1 MHVETKRVILSH
13 QLISVLLLGFV
24 CLRAEGAQIKVM
36 CGRDYMSI
44 RATEDFFLYHKVALE
59 ALRLPNASCHARREV
74 IGQTAYFM
82 FRVSKEKYL
91 ACGGKPLRKNT
102 THLLYS
108 LAVQTEPQVTGN
120 IIRDPL
126 VKMDFTCIYPY
137 VRRVSLPFPV
147 RPISSETVL
156 QIGEMD
162 ATIQMLLYAD
172 HTFAK
177 AYAATPTI
185 ELRDKVYVEVAVT
198 EPADYFL
205 LRVNDCWATQSPQP
219 NSTGLLHSLIRNGSE
234 HTGRFCCSVLR
245 TGSVSQRL
253 LFSPQLCGRP
263 HRLLPRP
270 GRGAARKQRGERGG
284 PLQLRHVPLHLGS
297 AGALPALQRA
307 ALRAGR
313 PAVLHAE
320 LQCNQ
325 QEGSSEGISQPG
337 PAVLRTNQDRDAGP
351 GPVQHPHHRGAS
363 RGRRLDSVLLPHRPH
378 QCGQG
383 RQQEDHETRSPLTAG
398 GLNRTLSGALQMFQ
412 LPLNTQNTL
421 KVYIF
426 SGFSQRFTPSHQKLL
441 LIIKMAKNNRSASF
455 YCQRDGGTSEES
467 LCRNKDS

>member
-1 MHVETKRVILSH
+1 
-13 QLISVLLLGFV
+13 
-24 CLRAEGAQIKVM
+24 M

-219 NSTGLLHSLIRNGSE
+219 NSTGLLHSLIRNGCVDD
-234 HTGRFCCSVLR
+234 HTVSFLDPDEGRPGSNGGSAAVRYSFDMFRFTSDPPELYLHCSV
-245 TGSVSQRL
+245 
-253 LFSPQLCGRP
+253 QLCE
-263 HRLLPRP
+263 LD
-270 GRGAARKQRGERGG
+270 G
-284 PLQLRHVPLHLGS
+284 P
-297 AGALPALQRA
+297 AD
-307 ALRAGR
+307 
-313 PAVLHAE
+313 LHAE

-441 LIIKMAKNNRSASF
+441 LIIKMAK
-455 YCQRDGGTSEES
+455 
-467 LCRNKDS
+467 

>member
-24 CLRAEGAQIKVM
+24 CLRAEGTCSVDKCTDPTRCVLSEDQKSCKCAAGFYSSRCDRSAQIKVM

-219 NSTGLLHSLIRNGSE
+219 NSTGLLHSLIRNGCVDD
-234 HTGRFCCSVLR
+234 HTVSFLGPDEAQPGSNGGSAAVRYSFDMFRFTSDPPELYLHCSV
-245 TGSVSQRL
+245 
-253 LFSPQLCGRP
+253 QLC
-263 HRLLPRP
+263 
-270 GRGAARKQRGERGG
+270 
-284 PLQLRHVPLHLGS
+284 
-297 AGALPALQRA
+297 
-307 ALRAGR
+307 
-313 PAVLHAE
+313 E
-320 LQCNQ
+320 LDDQ
-325 QEGSSEGISQPG
+325 QS
-337 PAVLRTNQDRDAGP
+337 
-351 GPVQHPHHRGAS
+351 
-363 RGRRLDSVLLPHRPH
+363 
-378 QCGQG
+378 C
-383 RQQEDHETRSPLTAG
+383 
-398 GLNRTLSGALQMFQ
+398 
-412 LPLNTQNTL
+412 
-421 KVYIF
+421 
-426 SGFSQRFTPSHQKLL
+426 TPSCSAISKREAVREYPSQGLL
-441 LIIKMAKNNRSASF
+441 SYGPIRIEMPDRVQSNILTTVVLPVAAVWTLCFFLTVLISVAKAGSRRITKPEA
-455 YCQRDGGTSEES
+455 
-467 LCRNKDS
+467 L